1 MKFLSVLFMTAFL
14 FCSSCTNIQH
24 LTNTNIREL
33 QGLSHDAN
41 LRMKYD
47 AINAITASESAKC
60 QSLGK
65 LDAKD
70 NGLDTGEK
78 YAVLYLKSKVLELRG
93 DSVVIAKI
101 EKIGEYGNHAYGE
114 GFKCK

>member
-1 MKFLSVLFMTAFL
+1 MKFLATGFLLFTVSA
-14 FCSSCTNIQH
+14 CTNIQH
-24 LTNTNIREL
+24 LTNTNIADL
-33 QGLSHDAN
+33 QGLSTSQG

-47 AINAITASESAKC
+47 AINTITAAEASKC

-70 NGLDTGEK
+70 NALDTGEK
-78 YAVLYLKSKVLELRG
+78 YAILYVKAKVLELKG
-93 DSVVIAKI
+93 DSVVIEKVD
-101 EKIGEYGNHAYGE
+101 KIGEYGHHAFGE